1 MIFTDE
7 SLTPVTG
14 NSIVVQVCDK
24 RGDSAATS
32 LNQLLFQ
39 AMGAETVTVTAMVN
53 GQESF
58 IEVKIIVLRSSC
70 FSKMSINYLINFAL
84 KVVYN
89 CKLCLFHSFKTILKP
104 FLILAVLEFSNF
116 YSFLK

>member
-39 AMGAETVTVTAMVN
+39 AMGAETVSVTAMVN
-53 GQESF
+53 GQENS
-58 IEVKIIVLRSSC
+58 IEVKIILLRSSC
-70 FSKMSINYLINFAL
+70 FSKVPMYYLIHFAL

-89 CKLCLFHSFKTILKP
+89 CKLC
-104 FLILAVLEFSNF
+104 
-116 YSFLK
+116 

>member
-39 AMGAETVTVTAMVN
+39 AMGAEKVTVTATVN
-53 GQESF
+53 GQETST
-58 IEVKIIVLRSSC
+58 EVKMIVLRSSC
-70 FSKMSINYLINFAL
+70 FSKVPMYYLIHFAL
-84 KVVYN
+84 KIVYN
-89 CKLCLFHSFKTILKP
+89 CKFC
-104 FLILAVLEFSNF
+104 
-116 YSFLK
+116 